1 MLIDFRRRLM
11 MLALS
16 GFKVLFSPSHIQCL
30 SHNFPPS
37 ARPMRHPPPAGTALL
52 RGSGAASQRRGVYHR
67 PAQSQRAP

>member
-1 MLIDFRRRLM
+1 MI
-11 MLALS
+11 LALS

-52 RGSGAASQRRGVYHR
+52 RGSGAAS
-67 PAQSQRAP
+67 